1 MRGCHTHTHVCKYIS
16 IYNICYSKGEVYA
29 TVYFV
34 LRFLVISLP
43 LLFLDAIVVVTTL
56 YSEQTLPP

>member
-1 MRGCHTHTHVCKYIS
+1 MLFKR
-16 IYNICYSKGEVYA
+16 EVYA
-29 TVYFV
+29 TVYLV

-43 LLFLDAIVVVTTL
+43 LSFLDPIVIIATL

>member
-1 MRGCHTHTHVCKYIS
+1 MYINT
-16 IYNICYSKGEVYA
+16 YICYLKGEVYA

-43 LLFLDAIVVVTTL
+43 VSFLDPIAVITIL
-56 YSEQTLPP
+56 SSEQTLPP